1 MLVKNPPQMEVIKMT
16 RLTIVCISFI
26 VVSLMFYG
34 LSYAKI
40 DEESIMGMWLFDDDK
55 GDTAKDSSGNGNDGV
70 LTNDPEWVD
79 GKFSKALSFGGV
91 DDFVAVTNPIINTPD
106 PFTAAG
112 WVKLSTFVSTDRGN
126 IIVGNYNG
134 QWKGYYLNVKADG
147 RPNLCVGRQGDQT
160 VKEATSPDAITLNTW
175 YHIVGI
181 YDGTGPK
188 VYVNGVL
195 KNSQAYSPVEPEIA
209 NTRIG
214 GGQWNAPRAQ
224 VTGLIDEVALFNVVL
239 LESDIQA
246 IMTKG
251 IERAT
256 GMTAVSPSGKL
267 ATTWADIK
275 Q

>member
-1 MLVKNPPQMEVIKMT
+1 MLAGVSDAEIEPE
-16 RLTIVCISFI
+16 TII
-26 VVSLMFYG
+26 
-34 LSYAKI
+34 
-40 DEESIMGMWLFDDDK
+40 GMWLFDKGK
-55 GDTAKDSSGNGNDGV
+55 GDVASDSSGNGNDGT
-70 LTNDPEWVD
+70 LMNKPKWVK
-79 GKFSKALSFGGV
+79 GQFGNALSFGGV
-91 DDFVAVTNPIINTPD
+91 SDYVGVTNPIINTPD

-175 YHIVGI
+175 YHIVGV

-214 GGQWNAPRAQ
+214 GGQWNPPRAQ
-224 VTGLIDEVALFNVVL
+224 VTGLIDEVAIFNVVL
-239 LESDIQA
+239 TESDIQA
-246 IMTKG
+246 IMNRG
-251 IERAT
+251 LERAIS
-256 GMTAVSPSGKL
+256 AVFPSGKL
-267 ATTWADIK
+267 TTTWGLIK
-275 Q
+275 SQ